1 MVPVDAL
8 APGMY
13 LGHRYRLVDRLGQ
26 GGMASVWSAVDQV
39 LGRPVAV
46 KALSPWLI
54 ADGDFLERFRV
65 EARAAA
71 QLSHPHITSVFD
83 YGEWVLPGGERVAFI
98 VMELL
103 DGESLAARLQRGPL
117 PWPQAAA
124 VCAQVAQALAAAH
137 RRGVVHRDVKPGNV
151 VLTEAG
157 AKVLDFGIAAMAG
170 EEALTSSGGMR
181 GVFGTAAYVAPEL
194 LAGELVT
201 PGADVY
207 GLGVL
212 LFESLTGRLPL
223 SGEAEP
229 AVQGLPAEVALL
241 PGRCLA
247 RRPDERPSS
256 AEVAKRLQAAL
267 GAGSWQGAASP
278 STAASASD
286 TVLLPALDVDDPA
299 TRALAGAAR
308 PSWRQRLLVG
318 ALWAAAL
325 AVVIVTVL
333 MLRPGERSATPA
345 STAGSPASTS
355 TTPAAV
361 TSASSSTAEP
371 PPSQPLDAL
380 ERLRRSIDEGVAS
393 GEIRADVGNDF
404 DNLIGDMRE
413 RLADGRLGGVN
424 HRIDEFRHKLEDRVQ
439 EGDISATRAQV
450 VSQALDAL
458 AQTLP
463 TG

>member
-1 MVPVDAL
+1 
-8 APGMY
+8 
-13 LGHRYRLVDRLGQ
+13 
-26 GGMASVWSAVDQV
+26 
-39 LGRPVAV
+39 
-46 KALSPWLI
+46 
-54 ADGDFLERFRV
+54 
-65 EARAAA
+65 
-71 QLSHPHITSVFD
+71 
-83 YGEWVLPGGERVAFI
+83 
-98 VMELL
+98 
-103 DGESLAARLQRGPL
+103 L
-117 PWPQAAA
+117 PWPEAAA

-170 EEALTSSGGMR
+170 EEALISSGGMR
-181 GVFGTAAYVAPEL
+181 GVLGTAAYVAPEL

-223 SGEAEP
+223 GGEAEP

-278 STAASASD
+278 SPAASASD

-299 TRALAGAAR
+299 MRALAGAGRPSRRERLLVGAAR
-308 PSWRQRLLVG
+308 PAWRQRLLAG
-318 ALWAAAL
+318 ALWAAVL

-333 MLRPGERSATPA
+333 MLRPGERPA
-345 STAGSPASTS
+345 APGSTAGSPASTS

-361 TSASSSTAEP
+361 ASVSSSTSEP

-380 ERLRRSIDEGVAS
+380 ERLRRSVDEGVAS

-439 EGDISATRAQV
+439 EGDISAARAQV
-450 VSQALDAL
+450 LSRALDAL

>member
-1 MVPVDAL
+1 MAPVDAL

-13 LGHRYRLVDRLGQ
+13 LGHRYRLVDRLGR
-26 GGMASVWSAVDQV
+26 GGMASVWRAVDQV
-39 LGRPVAV
+39 LGRLVAV
-46 KALSPWLI
+46 KALSPGLI
-54 ADGDFLERFRV
+54 ADGAFLERFRV

-83 YGEWVLPGGERVAFI
+83 YGEWDLPGGERVAFI

-103 DGESLAARLQRGPL
+103 DGESLAARLQHGAL
-117 PWPQAAA
+117 PWPEAAA

-170 EEALTSSGGMR
+170 EEAPISSGGMR
-181 GVFGTAAYVAPEL
+181 GVLGTAAYVAPEL

-223 SGEAEP
+223 GGEAEP

-267 GAGSWQGAASP
+267 AAGSWQGAASP

-299 TRALAGAAR
+299 TRALAGAGR
-308 PSWRQRLLVG
+308 PSRRQQLLAG

-333 MLRPGERSATPA
+333 MLRPGERSATPGG
-345 STAGSPASTS
+345 TAGSPASTS

-361 TSASSSTAEP
+361 ASVSSSTTEP

-380 ERLRRSIDEGVAS
+380 ERLRRSVDEGVAS
-393 GEIRADVGNDF
+393 GEIRADVGDDF

-413 RLADGRLGGVN
+413 RLADGRLDGVN

-450 VSQALDAL
+450 LFRALDAL

-463 TG
+463 AG